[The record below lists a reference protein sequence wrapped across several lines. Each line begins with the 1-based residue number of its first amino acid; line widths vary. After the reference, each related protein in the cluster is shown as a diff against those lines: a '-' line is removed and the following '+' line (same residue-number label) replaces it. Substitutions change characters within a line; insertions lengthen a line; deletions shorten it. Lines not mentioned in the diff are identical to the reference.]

1 MGFGVTTLSNRA
13 SITGGINGVG
23 VMVAVSV
30 IEGVSVIV
38 GTSVM
43 VGERVM
49 VGTSVMVGVSVIVGD
64 GGKYRYATGSP
75 KIESQTPQDRTRRPT
90 SRVIQPLL

>member
-1 MGFGVTTLSNRA
+1 
-13 SITGGINGVG
+13 
-23 VMVAVSV
+23 MVAVSV
-30 IEGVSVIV
+30 MEGVSVMV

-75 KIESQTPQDRTRRPT
+75 KIESQMPQDSTRRPT
-90 SRVIQPLL
+90 SSVIQPLL